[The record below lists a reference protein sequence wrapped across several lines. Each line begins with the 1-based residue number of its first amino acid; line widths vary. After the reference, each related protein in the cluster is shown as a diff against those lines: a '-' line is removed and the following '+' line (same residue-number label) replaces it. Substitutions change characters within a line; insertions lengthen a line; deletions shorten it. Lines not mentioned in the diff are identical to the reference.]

1 MVFLIDKVD
10 SEHQVVIYENISDL
24 VQRVEW
30 QDIFEGKSIIIDEN
44 GIEYEWDSTKRNEIG
59 TVHDYAIV
67 PTSKISELTSKCLEI
82 VSSNPNICE
91 FNF

>member
-10 SEHQVVIYENISDL
+10 SEHQVVIYENIPDL

-30 QDIFEGKSIIIDEN
+30 QDIFEGKSIIIYEN
-44 GIEYEWDSTKRNEIG
+44 GIEYEWDSTKKNEIG
-59 TVHDYAIV
+59 TVHDYSIV
-67 PTSKISELTSKCLEI
+67 PTSKISALTSKCLEI

-91 FNF
+91 FNL